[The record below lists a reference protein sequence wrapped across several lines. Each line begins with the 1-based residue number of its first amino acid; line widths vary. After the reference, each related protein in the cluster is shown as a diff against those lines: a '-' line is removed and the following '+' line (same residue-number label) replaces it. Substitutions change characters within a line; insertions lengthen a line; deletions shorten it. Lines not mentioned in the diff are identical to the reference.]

1 MGGQI
6 TLSNAKVNHATLK
19 WGQTH
24 VLLLLYYKMLE
35 LNKKILVDRLAITKP
50 FNTDLSSS

>member
-1 MGGQI
+1 MP
-6 TLSNAKVNHATLK
+6 LK

-35 LNKKILVDRLAITKP
+35 LNTKILVDRLAITKP